1 MITFI
6 LFAGLLLAG
15 ALLWVLPPLFGVK
28 GRVQRE
34 HVMQSGLALDV
45 LREQLVDLD
54 AELAAGRIDAA
65 SHAKTREEVERRALE
80 EGEAATERAHA
91 ADSRPDRRWAL
102 GLAMGIPALAVAGY
116 MVFGTPAGLD
126 PANVAG
132 QQGFTAEEI
141 AEMVGT
147 LEARLKKEPDNAEGW
162 MMLARSYLVLQDY
175 PKAAAA
181 YEHLAQLAPD
191 EPDVF
196 ADWADVVAAIKG
208 TVVGEADALAQKAL
222 AIAPDHPKALAL
234 AGTAAYQRDDFAAAA
249 GYWEKILVR
258 IPPGEEVAVGIRASV
273 NDARAKA
280 GMAPLGETDAQP
292 AAQAVAQPA
301 GQTAAPGALS
311 VSGRLE
317 VDASVAARLAP
328 EDPVF
333 VFARREAGGPPLAAL
348 RFKAS
353 DLPLDFSFEGAP
365 LMMADAVLP
374 ERVIIGARVAKGGDA
389 TARSG
394 DLEGIGAPVATD
406 AKGISLR
413 IDHVRE

>member
-6 LFAGLLLAG
+6 LFAGLLVAG
-15 ALLWVLPPLFGVK
+15 ALLWILPPLFGVK

-34 HVMQSGLALDV
+34 HVMQSSLALDV

-102 GLAMGIPALAVAGY
+102 GLALSIPAMAVAGY
-116 MVFGTPAGLD
+116 MAFGTPAGLD

-147 LEARLKKEPDNAEGW
+147 LEARLKAEPDNAEGW

-175 PKAAAA
+175 PKAVTA
-181 YEHLAQLAPD
+181 YERLAQLVPD
-191 EPDVF
+191 DPDVF

-208 TVVGEADALAQKAL
+208 TVVGDADALAQKAL

-234 AGTAAYQRDDFAAAA
+234 AGTAAYQRDDYAAAA
-249 GYWEKILVR
+249 GYWESILAR
-258 IPPGEEVAVGIRASV
+258 IPPGEEIANGIRASV

-280 GMAPLGETDAQP
+280 GMAPLGEADAQP
-292 AAQAVAQPA
+292 QAASQS
-301 GQTAAPGALS
+301 AAPGALS

-317 VDASVAARLAP
+317 VDGSVAAQLAP
-328 EDPVF
+328 DDPVF
-333 VFARREAGGPPLAAL
+333 VFARGEGGGAPLAAL

-353 DLPLDFSFEGAP
+353 ELPLDFSFEGAT
-365 LMMADAVLP
+365 LMMGEAPLP
-374 ERVIIGARVAKGGDA
+374 ERVIIGARVSKGGDA
-389 TARSG
+389 SARSG
-394 DLEGIGAPVATD
+394 DLEGFAAPVAID
-406 AKGISLR
+406 AKGLSLR
-413 IDHVRE
+413 IDRVRE

>member
-15 ALLWVLPPLFGVK
+15 ALLWILPPLFGVK

-102 GLAMGIPALAVAGY
+102 GLALGIPALAVAGY

-147 LEARLKKEPDNAEGW
+147 LEARLKAEPDNAEGW

-175 PKAAAA
+175 PKAGAA
-181 YEHLAQLAPD
+181 YARLAQLVPD
-191 EPDVF
+191 DPDVF
-196 ADWADVVAAIKG
+196 ADWADVVAATKG
-208 TVVGEADALAQKAL
+208 TVVGDADALAQKAL

-234 AGTAAYQRDDFAAAA
+234 AGTAAYQRADYAAAA

-258 IPPGEEVAVGIRASV
+258 IPPGEEVAIGIRASV

-280 GMAPLGETDAQP
+280 GMAPLGEADAQP
-292 AAQAVAQPA
+292 QAASQS
-301 GQTAAPGALS
+301 AAPAALS

-317 VDASVAARLAP
+317 VAPSVAGRLAP

-333 VFARREAGGPPLAAL
+333 VFARGEGGGAPLAAL

-353 DLPLDFSFEGAP
+353 ELPLDFSFEGAT
-365 LMMADAVLP
+365 LMMGEATLP
-374 ERVIIGARVAKGGDA
+374 ERVIIGARVSKGGDA

-406 AKGISLR
+406 AKGINLR
-413 IDHVRE
+413 IDRVRP

>member
-15 ALLWVLPPLFGVK
+15 ALLWILPPLFGVK

-54 AELAAGRIDAA
+54 AELATGRIDAA

-102 GLAMGIPALAVAGY
+102 GLALGIPALAVAGY
-116 MVFGTPAGLD
+116 MAFGTPAGLD

-147 LEARLKKEPDNAEGW
+147 LEARLKAEPDNAEGW

-181 YEHLAQLAPD
+181 YARLAQLVPD
-191 EPDVF
+191 DPDVF
-196 ADWADVVAAIKG
+196 ADWADVVAATKG
-208 TVVGEADALAQKAL
+208 TVVGEADVLAQKAL
-222 AIAPDHPKALAL
+222 AVAPDHPKALAL
-234 AGTAAYQRDDFAAAA
+234 AGTAAYQRDDYAAAA
-249 GYWEKILVR
+249 GYWERILAR
-258 IPPGEEVAVGIRASV
+258 IPPGEEIADGIRASV

-280 GMAPLGETDAQP
+280 GMAPLNGVDAQP
-292 AAQAVAQPA
+292 RAPSQS
-301 GQTAAPGALS
+301 AAPGALT

-317 VDASVAARLAP
+317 VDAAVAARLAP

-353 DLPLDFSFEGAP
+353 DLPLEFSFEGAT
-365 LMMADAVLP
+365 LMMGDADMP
-374 ERVIIGARVAKGGDA
+374 ERVIIGARVSKGGDA

-413 IDHVRE
+413 IDRVRE

>member
-15 ALLWVLPPLFGVK
+15 ALLWILPPLFGVK

-102 GLAMGIPALAVAGY
+102 GLALGIPAMAVAGY

-141 AEMVGT
+141 VEMVGT
-147 LEARLKKEPDNAEGW
+147 LEARLKAEPDNAEGW

-175 PKAAAA
+175 PKAGAA
-181 YEHLAQLAPD
+181 YARLAQLVPD
-191 EPDVF
+191 DPDVF
-196 ADWADVVAAIKG
+196 ADWADVVAATKG
-208 TVVGEADALAQKAL
+208 TVVGDADALAQKAL

-234 AGTAAYQRDDFAAAA
+234 AGTAAYQRADYAAAA
-249 GYWEKILVR
+249 GYWERILAR
-258 IPPGEEVAVGIRASV
+258 IPPGEEIADGIRASV

-280 GMAPLGETDAQP
+280 GMAPLGEADAQP
-292 AAQAVAQPA
+292 QAASQS
-301 GQTAAPGALS
+301 AAPAALS

-317 VDASVAARLAP
+317 VDPSVAARLAP

-333 VFARREAGGPPLAAL
+333 VFARGEGGGAPLAAL

-353 DLPLDFSFEGAP
+353 ELPLDFSFEDAT
-365 LMMADAVLP
+365 LMMGKAPLP
-374 ERVIIGARVAKGGDA
+374 ERVIIGARVSKGGDA
-389 TARSG
+389 SARSG
-394 DLEGIGAPVATD
+394 DLEGFAAPVAID
-406 AKGISLR
+406 AKGLSLR
-413 IDHVRE
+413 IDRVRE

>member
-15 ALLWVLPPLFGVK
+15 ALLWILPPLFGVK

-54 AELAAGRIDAA
+54 AELAAGRIDAT

-80 EGEAATERAHA
+80 EGEAATERANA

-102 GLAMGIPALAVAGY
+102 GLALGIPAMAVAGY

-175 PKAAAA
+175 PKAGAA
-181 YEHLAQLAPD
+181 YARLAQLVPD
-191 EPDVF
+191 DPDVF
-196 ADWADVVAAIKG
+196 ADWADVVAATKG
-208 TVVGEADALAQKAL
+208 TVVGDADALAQKAL

-234 AGTAAYQRDDFAAAA
+234 AGTAAYQRADYAAAA

-280 GMAPLGETDAQP
+280 GMAPLGEADAQP
-292 AAQAVAQPA
+292 HAASQS
-301 GQTAAPGALS
+301 AAPGALS

-317 VDASVAARLAP
+317 VDPSVAGQLAP

-333 VFARREAGGPPLAAL
+333 VFARGEGGGAPLAAL

-353 DLPLDFSFEGAP
+353 ELPLDFSFEGAT
-365 LMMADAVLP
+365 LMMGEATLP
-374 ERVIIGARVAKGGDA
+374 ERVIIGARVSKGGDA

-406 AKGISLR
+406 AKGINLR
-413 IDHVRE
+413 IDRVRP

>member
-1 MITFI
+1 MIAFI
-6 LFAGLLLAG
+6 IFAGLLLAG
-15 ALLWVLPPLFGVK
+15 ALLWILPPLFGVK

-34 HVMQSGLALDV
+34 HVMQSSLALDV

-102 GLAMGIPALAVAGY
+102 GLALSIPAMAVAGY
-116 MVFGTPAGLD
+116 MAFGTPAGLD

-147 LEARLKKEPDNAEGW
+147 LEARLKAEPDNAEGW

-175 PKAAAA
+175 PKAVTA
-181 YEHLAQLAPD
+181 YERLAQLVPD
-191 EPDVF
+191 DPDVF

-208 TVVGEADALAQKAL
+208 TVVGDADALAQKAL

-234 AGTAAYQRDDFAAAA
+234 AGTAAYQRDDYAAAA
-249 GYWEKILVR
+249 GYWERILAR
-258 IPPGEEVAVGIRASV
+258 IPPGEEIANGIRASV

-280 GMAPLGETDAQP
+280 GMAPLGEADAQP
-292 AAQAVAQPA
+292 QAASQS
-301 GQTAAPGALS
+301 AAPAALS

-317 VDASVAARLAP
+317 VDPSVAGRLAP

-333 VFARREAGGPPLAAL
+333 VFARGEGGGAPLAAL

-353 DLPLDFSFEGAP
+353 ELPLDFSFEGAT
-365 LMMADAVLP
+365 LMMGEAPLP
-374 ERVIIGARVAKGGDA
+374 ERVIIGARVSKGGDA
-389 TARSG
+389 SARSG
-394 DLEGIGAPVATD
+394 DLEGFAAPVAID
-406 AKGISLR
+406 AKGLSLR
-413 IDHVRE
+413 IDRVRE

>member
-6 LFAGLLLAG
+6 LFAGLLVAG
-15 ALLWVLPPLFGVK
+15 ALLWILPPLFGVK

-54 AELAAGRIDAA
+54 AEFAAGRIDAA

-132 QQGFTAEEI
+132 QQGFTAAEI

-175 PKAAAA
+175 PKAVAA
-181 YEHLAQLAPD
+181 YQRLAQLVPD
-191 EPDVF
+191 DPDVF

-208 TVVGEADALAQKAL
+208 TVVGDADALAQKAL

-234 AGTAAYQRDDFAAAA
+234 AGTAAYQRADYAAAA

-258 IPPGEEVAVGIRASV
+258 IPPGEEIADGIRASV

-280 GMAPLGETDAQP
+280 GMAPLGEADAQP
-292 AAQAVAQPA
+292 QAASQS
-301 GQTAAPGALS
+301 AAPAALS

-317 VDASVAARLAP
+317 VAPSVAGRLAP

-333 VFARREAGGPPLAAL
+333 VFARGEGGGAPLAAL

-353 DLPLDFSFEGAP
+353 ELPLDFSFEGAT
-365 LMMADAVLP
+365 LMMGEAPLP
-374 ERVIIGARVAKGGDA
+374 ERVIIGARVSKGGDA
-389 TARSG
+389 SARSG
-394 DLEGIGAPVATD
+394 DLEGFAAPVAID
-406 AKGISLR
+406 AKGLSLR
-413 IDHVRE
+413 IDRVRE

>member
-1 MITFI
+1 MIAFI
-6 LFAGLLLAG
+6 IFAGLLLAG
-15 ALLWVLPPLFGVK
+15 ALLWILPPLFGVK

-34 HVMQSGLALDV
+34 HVMQSSLALDV

-102 GLAMGIPALAVAGY
+102 GLALSIPAMAVAGY
-116 MVFGTPAGLD
+116 MAFGTPAGLD

-147 LEARLKKEPDNAEGW
+147 LEARLKAEPDNAEGW

-175 PKAAAA
+175 PKAVTA
-181 YEHLAQLAPD
+181 YERLAQLVPD
-191 EPDVF
+191 DPDVF

-208 TVVGEADALAQKAL
+208 TVVGDADALAQKAL

-234 AGTAAYQRDDFAAAA
+234 AGTAAYQRDDYAAAA
-249 GYWEKILVR
+249 GYWERILAR
-258 IPPGEEVAVGIRASV
+258 IPPGEEIANGIRASV

-280 GMAPLGETDAQP
+280 GMAPLGEADAQP
-292 AAQAVAQPA
+292 QAASQS
-301 GQTAAPGALS
+301 AAPGALS

-317 VDASVAARLAP
+317 VDASVAAQLAP

-353 DLPLDFSFEGAP
+353 DLPLDFSFEGAT
-365 LMMADAVLP
+365 LMMADATLP
-374 ERVIIGARVAKGGDA
+374 ERVIIGARVSKGGDA

-406 AKGISLR
+406 AKGINLR
-413 IDHVRE
+413 IDRVRQ

>member
-15 ALLWVLPPLFGVK
+15 ALLWILPPLFGVK

-102 GLAMGIPALAVAGY
+102 GLALGIPALAVAGY

-175 PKAAAA
+175 PKAGAA
-181 YEHLAQLAPD
+181 YARLAQLVPD
-191 EPDVF
+191 DPDVF
-196 ADWADVVAAIKG
+196 ADWADVVAATKG
-208 TVVGEADALAQKAL
+208 TVVGDADALAQKAL

-234 AGTAAYQRDDFAAAA
+234 AGTAAYQRADYAAAA

-280 GMAPLGETDAQP
+280 GMAPLGEADAQP
-292 AAQAVAQPA
+292 QAASQS
-301 GQTAAPGALS
+301 AAPGALS

-317 VDASVAARLAP
+317 VDPSVAARLAP

-333 VFARREAGGPPLAAL
+333 VFARGEGGGAPLAAL

-353 DLPLDFSFEGAP
+353 ELPLDFSFEGAT
-365 LMMADAVLP
+365 LMMGEATLP
-374 ERVIIGARVAKGGDA
+374 ERVIIGARVSKGGDA

-406 AKGISLR
+406 AKGINLR
-413 IDHVRE
+413 IDRVRP

>member
-1 MITFI
+1 MIAFI
-6 LFAGLLLAG
+6 IFAGLLLAG
-15 ALLWVLPPLFGVK
+15 ALLWILPPLFGVK

-34 HVMQSGLALDV
+34 HVMQSSLALDV

-102 GLAMGIPALAVAGY
+102 GLALSIPAMAVAGY
-116 MVFGTPAGLD
+116 MAFGTPAGLD

-147 LEARLKKEPDNAEGW
+147 LEARLKAEPDNAEGW

-175 PKAAAA
+175 PKAVTA
-181 YEHLAQLAPD
+181 YERLAQLVPD
-191 EPDVF
+191 DPDVF

-208 TVVGEADALAQKAL
+208 TVVGDADALAQKAL

-234 AGTAAYQRDDFAAAA
+234 AGTAAYQRDDYAAAA
-249 GYWEKILVR
+249 GYWERILAR
-258 IPPGEEVAVGIRASV
+258 IPPGEEIANGIRASV

-280 GMAPLGETDAQP
+280 GMAPLGEADAQP
-292 AAQAVAQPA
+292 QAASQS
-301 GQTAAPGALS
+301 AAPGALS

-317 VDASVAARLAP
+317 VDPSVAARLAP

-333 VFARREAGGPPLAAL
+333 VFARGEGGGAPLAAL

-353 DLPLDFSFEGAP
+353 ELPLDFSFEGAT
-365 LMMADAVLP
+365 LMMGEATLP
-374 ERVIIGARVAKGGDA
+374 ERVIIGARVSKGGDA

-406 AKGISLR
+406 AKGINLR
-413 IDHVRE
+413 IDRVRP

>member
-1 MITFI
+1 MIAFI
-6 LFAGLLLAG
+6 IFAGLLLAG
-15 ALLWVLPPLFGVK
+15 ALLWILPPLFGVK

-34 HVMQSGLALDV
+34 HVMQSSLALDV

-102 GLAMGIPALAVAGY
+102 GLALSIPAMAVAGY
-116 MVFGTPAGLD
+116 MAFGTPAGLD

-147 LEARLKKEPDNAEGW
+147 LEARLKAEPDNAEGW

-175 PKAAAA
+175 PKAVTA
-181 YEHLAQLAPD
+181 YERLAQLVPD
-191 EPDVF
+191 DPDVF

-208 TVVGEADALAQKAL
+208 TVVGDADALAQKAL

-234 AGTAAYQRDDFAAAA
+234 AGTAAYQRDDYAAAA
-249 GYWEKILVR
+249 GYWESILAR
-258 IPPGEEVAVGIRASV
+258 IPPGEEIANGIRASV

-280 GMAPLGETDAQP
+280 GMAPLGEADAQP
-292 AAQAVAQPA
+292 QAASQS
-301 GQTAAPGALS
+301 AAPGALS

-317 VDASVAARLAP
+317 VDGSVAAQLAP
-328 EDPVF
+328 DDPVF
-333 VFARREAGGPPLAAL
+333 VFARGEGGGAPLAAL

-353 DLPLDFSFEGAP
+353 ELPLDFSFEGAT
-365 LMMADAVLP
+365 LMMGEATLP
-374 ERVIIGARVAKGGDA
+374 ERVIIGARVSKGGDA

-394 DLEGIGAPVATD
+394 DLEGIGPPVATD
-406 AKGISLR
+406 AKGVNLR
-413 IDHVRE
+413 IDRVRP